1 MRCVLIQ
8 ACLFAGMASSS
19 SAILVPEATSALPLA
34 PNRVPTPETTPGCD
48 SVAFGV
54 CTIAFNIDATNAVV
68 CADAGKAGSF
78 AALDKCAN
86 ATVCAKAVSAEL
98 RASVR
103 ERCASQQLAT
113 GNVAAAP
120 TAAKNAVC
128 TCTAPN
134 PCRHN
139 ADSSCS
145 AYAYNET
152 DAATFNAGSR
162 CAAGTTYC
170 LAAHNA
176 TKPTPKPPK
185 TPGPTASPV
194 PDPTCATGVTAVNKT
209 WACCPASCGVCAG
222 EGCGQRPG
230 GAACCM
236 AAVLNSSCEA
246 QGPPCSMTTFAPTLK
261 PTKPPTKPKVLL
273 STLKNHSTAPKVAAV
288 ELKLNINQAA
298 FLAQKG
304 NLTAQLAKVAGVDPS
319 RVEVTIVPAP
329 KPANATTKVLLKP
342 AQLTTAVPTA
352 PRGALLAVQVDGDGD
367 VAGTSGTA
375 VGVAVGS
382 AADSDG
388 VLVSVRILP
397 AVDGTQEPAGTA
409 MEKLAGQPAALL
421 SSELGT
427 VVAEVSVQAVPTIA
441 PSVLAQLA
449 EAAAPYKD
457 SGASKATACTSLALL
472 TLVLPAL
479 VR

>member
-1 MRCVLIQ
+1 MR
-8 ACLFAGMASSS
+8 AHGRAGALPAHASQTSQFRGMQ
-19 SAILVPEATSALPLA
+19 ATSALPLA

-120 TAAKNAVC
+120 TAAKTAVC
-128 TCTAPN
+128 TCTAPT

-162 CAAGTTYC
+162 CAAGTTDC

-185 TPGPTASPV
+185 T
-194 PDPTCATGVTAVNKT
+194 
-209 WACCPASCGVCAG
+209 
-222 EGCGQRPG
+222 
-230 GAACCM
+230 
-236 AAVLNSSCEA
+236 
-246 QGPPCSMTTFAPTLK
+246 LK
-261 PTKPPTKPKVLL
+261 PTKPPTKPKVQKRLALMRQGAPTSGRFSAILSIVLSSQRPFHARLDAAQVLL

-319 RVEVTIVPAP
+319 RVEA
-329 KPANATTKVLLKP
+329 
-342 AQLTTAVPTA
+342 
-352 PRGALLAVQVDGDGD
+352 R
-367 VAGTSGTA
+367 
-375 VGVAVGS
+375 
-382 AADSDG
+382 ADFEKA
-388 VLVSVRILP
+388 RILDVKP
-397 AVDGTQEPAGTA
+397 
-409 MEKLAGQPAALL
+409 
-421 SSELGT
+421 
-427 VVAEVSVQAVPTIA
+427 
-441 PSVLAQLA
+441 
-449 EAAAPYKD
+449 
-457 SGASKATACTSLALL
+457 
-472 TLVLPAL
+472 
-479 VR
+479 